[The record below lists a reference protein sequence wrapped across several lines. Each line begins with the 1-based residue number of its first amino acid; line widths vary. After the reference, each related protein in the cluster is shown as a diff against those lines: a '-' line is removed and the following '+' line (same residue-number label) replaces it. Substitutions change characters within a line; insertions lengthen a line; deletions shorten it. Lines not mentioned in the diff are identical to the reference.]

1 MRKILILFIFFTTI
15 SIKSQTD
22 TSGAFYLLD
31 LLTPEE
37 LLQHYIDEQEPTSLF
52 KGPEKVGDS
61 LFTDL
66 NSLTIPT
73 QTVLADNLYNE
84 EDELK
89 KLKLSTEDSINNS
102 EQKLKPK
109 IAIGM
114 GRLGFHGDLY
124 EKHFQSPLTARSA
137 YDLNISQR
145 LTHSLQLNFNILFGK
160 LGANEYTANR
170 NENFQS
176 EIRAGGLSLMYDFG
190 NIIPETAK
198 ARPYLSLGVS
208 SFEFLSKTDL
218 RDKDG
223 KLYYYWKDGSIK
235 DMPEGSANAQFANN
249 LIRDYYYETDIRER
263 NLDGFGKYSEN
274 AWAFPIA
281 AGAILKI
288 TDRIDLKLNF
298 QYNFTTTDYIDGIS
312 NKSIGNRAGNSQ
324 KDNFSYM
331 SFALQYDLITKPRQ
345 KSRKDTLNN
354 EFWLAFDNEDR
365 DGDGVTDLL
374 DDCQG
379 TPEGV
384 QVDAKGCPLDDDKDG
399 IPNYRDDELST
410 PLGMPVNDRGVSQ
423 TDDYWAAWYDQYL
436 NDSTGIGKTTEYIG
450 DVFGLRKKN
459 AALGLDKDLFTVE
472 LARYTG
478 SIPNQ
483 ELIKLLS
490 IGDVSST
497 TLDDGTTVVYT
508 SGTFDKVSKS
518 IKRRDDL
525 RKYGIKGADVS
536 KIRAGV
542 ITKLTQEEIDELLK
556 NELSESNIANA
567 DANKDSNENNTA
579 GNSSGKNNKGKNK
592 NKKNSES
599 DDSNDEESLSG
610 IVYRVQ
616 LGAYKNK
623 VSASIFNIG
632 SKVIELKAEE
642 NLYRYVTKGYKT
654 IDEAAKS
661 KADLILK
668 GYSDVFITAYK
679 DGKRLALAKTSA
691 TVEKNFKEDLNE
703 PKAFS
708 SIDKKLVIFKVQ
720 LGSLKKPSQEKI
732 SDDLFKEIQNLEK
745 QTTVSGSIRYIVG
758 SFESFA
764 SAESFRKELEEKG
777 FLDAFIIAT
786 FKNEIIS
793 IQEANDLMK

>member
-1 MRKILILFIFFTTI
+1 MRKLLILFVFFTTL

-37 LLQHYIDEQEPTSLF
+37 LLQHYIDEEEPTSLF
-52 KGPEKVGDS
+52 KGPENVGDS
-61 LFTDL
+61 LYSDL

-89 KLKLSTEDSINNS
+89 KLKLSFEDSINNM

-109 IAIGM
+109 IALGM

-145 LTHSLQLNFNILFGK
+145 LSPFLQLNFNILFGK
-160 LGANEYTANR
+160 LGANEYSSIR

-190 NIIPETAK
+190 NFIPEIYK
-198 ARPYLSLGVS
+198 ARPFIGIGVT
-208 SFEFLSKTDL
+208 SFEYLSKTDL
-218 RDKDG
+218 KDKDG
-223 KLYYYWKDGSIK
+223 NVYHYWKDGSIK
-235 DMPEGSANAQFANN
+235 DIAEGSANAQFAKD

-263 NLDGFGKYSEN
+263 DLDGFGKYSEN
-274 AWAFPIA
+274 AWAFPISF
-281 AGAILKI
+281 GAIVKV

-312 NKSIGNRAGNSQ
+312 NKSKGNRAGNSQ
-324 KDNFSYM
+324 KDNFTYT

-345 KSRKDTLNN
+345 KSRKDTLNKD
-354 EFWLAFDNEDR
+354 FWLAFDTEDR

-410 PLGMPVNDRGVSQ
+410 PLGVPVNDRGVSQ
-423 TDDYWAAWYDQYL
+423 TDEYWVTWYDQYL

-459 AALGLDKDLFTVE
+459 ASLGLDKDLYTVE

-478 SIPNQ
+478 TIPNQ

-497 TLDDGTTVVYT
+497 TLEDGTTVVYT
-508 SGTFDKVSKS
+508 SGTFDKISKS
-518 IKRRDDL
+518 LKRRDDL

-536 KIRAGV
+536 KIRGDV

-556 NELSESNIANA
+556 NEVPDNSVV
-567 DANKDSNENNTA
+567 DTNKELDNEN
-579 GNSSGKNNKGKNK
+579 NSSGKNNKGKNK
-592 NKKNSES
+592 NNKNSENDS
-599 DDSNDEESLSG
+599 DNDEESLSG

-616 LGAYKNK
+616 LGAFKNK

-632 SKVIELKAEE
+632 SKVIELKADE

-654 IDEAAKS
+654 IDEAAES

-679 DGKRLALAKTSA
+679 DGKRLALSKTSA

-745 QTTVSGSIRYIVG
+745 QTTASGSIRYSVG
-758 SFESFA
+758 SFESFTA
-764 SAESFRKELEEKG
+764 AESFRKELEEKG
-777 FLDAFIIAT
+777 FSDAFIIAT

-793 IQEANDLMK
+793 IQEANDLLK